1 MDHPLITT
9 CVLVGAFA
17 LALVAQWRGW
27 WPSLTVALSVG
38 IGLRLGL
45 LVLAAADSWQPV
57 DFTESFRPAAEAIM
71 AGQDPV
77 LSTDGAWHFLPMIP
91 YAYALPMS
99 LGIPWVVSGRLL
111 TVAADVVLIVLV
123 GRLAGGQD
131 AGQDAGQGGGTGALR
146 RFQYACNPI
155 ALMVAVIHAQV
166 EPIALVF
173 LVGAYLAAGS
183 ARPAPGRWDTGSVL
197 AGALFGLALS
207 AKSWPIIVLP
217 VLLAM
222 LPTWRQRLYGLVA
235 AGAVPCLFLATQPLF
250 VHSTFKSMLN
260 VAGYLGGVRPIIGEW
275 GWTAVLTGGDWDLHP
290 AYSRI
295 GQLVLYG
302 TLAVVA
308 WLWRRGDRVDLTLAM
323 LLAFMVVTPRMG
335 AQYLLW
341 FTPFLVARPT
351 RWGQAAIA
359 AAALWAGLGY
369 VYLTQFD
376 ATHWWAGH
384 RWWAQSSVIV
394 IPLLVAAMPWARRRG
409 RPDGTPPPT
418 SAKATPELVGVA

>member
-9 CVLVGAFA
+9 FLLAGAFA

-27 WPSLTVALSVG
+27 RPSLWVTLTVG
-38 IGLRLGL
+38 IGLRVVL
-45 LVLAAADSWQPV
+45 LVLAAADSWQAV
-57 DFTESFRPAAEAIM
+57 DFTDSFKPAAEAIM
-71 AGQDPV
+71 AGRDPV
-77 LSTDGAWHFLPMIP
+77 LTTDGAWHFLPMIP

-99 LGIPWVVSGRLL
+99 LGIPWVVSGRIF

-123 GRLAGGQD
+123 GRLAGKR
-131 AGQDAGQGGGTGALR
+131 GALR

-173 LVGAYLAAGS
+173 LVGAYLAARS
-183 ARPAPGRWDTGSVL
+183 CSDTAGRLAVGRVAMDRAAVRSVA

-207 AKSWPIIVLP
+207 AKSWPIILLP
-217 VLLAM
+217 VLLSMMPA
-222 LPTWRQRLYGLVA
+222 WRQRLYGLVA
-235 AGAVPCLFLATQPLF
+235 AGAVPFLFLVTQPLF

-260 VAGYLGGVRPIIGEW
+260 VAAYLGGVRPIIGEW
-275 GWTAVLTGGDWDLHP
+275 GWTALLTGGNWELHP

-295 GQLVLYG
+295 GQIVLYV

-308 WLWRRGDRVDLTLAM
+308 WLWRRGDRVDMTLAM

-335 AQYLLW
+335 TQYLLW

-351 RWGQAAIA
+351 RWGQVGIAVAAV
-359 AAALWAGLGY
+359 WAGLGY
-369 VYLTQFD
+369 AYLTQFD
-376 ATHWWAGH
+376 DTGWWINH
-384 RWWAQSSVIV
+384 RWWAQSSAIV
-394 IPLLVAAMPWARRRG
+394 IPFLVAAMPWGRRRKE
-409 RPDGTPPPT
+409 PDETATTPP
-418 SAKATPELVGVA
+418 KQATELVATA